1 MQEED
6 IYHNFS
12 LSFSNFESLGIDFE
26 TSDRKQINKEFEKSM
41 VELSTTIQ
49 NKSNPI
55 ISEIDLENKNMP
67 NGLFKS
73 EIFITNNKDFSNS
86 KAKSDKVIRNY
97 GSDEKQIGSSLSQI
111 DAKSDVLY
119 ESKIPNIV
127 LDENGKLKPNSYN
140 IATCCRNT
148 KYSIKR

>member
-6 IYHNFS
+6 IYNNFS

-97 GSDEKQIGSSLSQI
+97 GSDEKQIDSSLCQI

-127 LDENGKLKPNSYN
+127 LDENGKLKRNGYN
-140 IATCCRNT
+140 IAACCRNT

>member
-26 TSDRKQINKEFEKSM
+26 TSDRKQMNKEFEKSM

-97 GSDEKQIGSSLSQI
+97 GSDEKQIDSSLSQI
-111 DAKSDVLY
+111 DAKSEVLY

-127 LDENGKLKPNSYN
+127 LDENGKLKRNSYN
-140 IATCCRNT
+140 IAACCRNT

>member
-6 IYHNFS
+6 IYNNFS

-26 TSDRKQINKEFEKSM
+26 TSDRKQMNKEFEKSM

-140 IATCCRNT
+140 IAACCRNT